1 MGVLGGAEIAAGE
14 SEHAA
19 LDCKRL
25 RNFLPASLLKWMA
38 HIGEISAD
46 GIDQPLRALPERVAK
61 HFSATVHLETVGLA
75 PLRQRVDAPGHGP
88 LADAGRADLDA
99 VEDLGELADHA
110 RIGNDRAEAVARD
123 AVGLREAVELDGV
136 IAPCAAL
143 EEPMRA
149 IQRRRQEVAIGLVD
163 DEPESAPAAKVR
175 NVLDDAIRVDRA
187 GGVVRRDEHDRLR
200 AGVDQ
205 ALGLVGSGTNPTAG
219 SQGSA
224 RASTPSIFAVIS

>member
-1 MGVLGGAEIAAGE
+1 MPSRRHSSAMLSSPRRPSSTMRIFSSAENCRRVARRRSLTTPSAGCFTGPDFCFI
-14 SEHAA
+14 
-19 LDCKRL
+19 DCKRL

-61 HFSATVHLETVGLA
+61 HFSATVHLATVGLA

-187 GGVVRRDEHDRLR
+187 GGL
-200 AGVDQ
+200 
-205 ALGLVGSGTNPTAG
+205 
-219 SQGSA
+219 
-224 RASTPSIFAVIS
+224 F